1 MPPSSGESEKA
12 GLNERVWPIR
22 DDLIL
27 PGARGMTTLARL
39 TQSTCLMMQR
49 FLLMLFSMGASQ
61 ILSAQETLTADHY
74 RLWSTSTQSEIT
86 LDDLV
91 SDMAEADVLLFG
103 EEHNDS
109 VAHFLQMEIFRLMHQ
124 KYGSR
129 VALSMEM
136 FDRDVQPVMEEYLSG
151 AIQERHF
158 RKDARVWSNYRDYRP
173 LVEYARD
180 NGLAVICANAASRY
194 TNLAGRMGQEALR
207 SLPAAR
213 KAYFAPVPYR
223 RAQGDYLAK
232 LESFMGGHTPSAP
245 DSTKN
250 SSPPPAVHGGFD
262 LVNAQSLWDATMAWS
277 IARYRKSGKNKS
289 GKILHLNGRF
299 HSDEYFG
306 VAAQLRHYAPRTR
319 ILVLSAGSDPSF
331 PQINWD
337 EFRHLGDYILITDPE
352 VPRTFESG
360 Q

>member
-1 MPPSSGESEKA
+1 MWRFS
-12 GLNERVWPIR
+12 
-22 DDLIL
+22 
-27 PGARGMTTLARL
+27 
-39 TQSTCLMMQR
+39 
-49 FLLMLFSMGASQ
+49 FLLFALAAGFT
-61 ILSAQETLTADHY
+61 LPAQESLTTDHY
-74 RLWSTSTQSEIT
+74 RLWSVSRQAEIT

-91 SDMAEADVLLFG
+91 SDMEKADVLLFG

-109 VAHFLQMEIFRLMHQ
+109 VAHYLQMEVFRLMHQ

-136 FDRDVQPVMEEYLSG
+136 FERDVQTVMDEYLSG

-213 KAYFAPVPYR
+213 KAFFAPIPYR
-223 RAQGDYLAK
+223 RAEGDYLAK
-232 LESFMGGHTPSAP
+232 LQSFMGGHTPSAP
-245 DSTKN
+245 DSSKS
-250 SSPPPAVHGGFD
+250 SSPPRAVHGGFD

-277 IARYRKSGKNKS
+277 IAKYRKTGKNKS

-299 HSDEYFG
+299 HSDEHFG

-337 EFRHLGDYILITDPE
+337 EFRHLGDYILITDPN